1 LQKQGFQCTKC
12 YICIHEKCLQSFQ
25 LDCTEMRPN
34 LDKNKTESNIEHDLT
49 NRYEEIE
56 KAFPNYFLKLN
67 TIFKN
72 ITEDS
77 KLDVKAV
84 HQDYIQSKVKK
95 TKIRLKIFIKN
106 AINLMAKDSNG
117 KKN

>member
-1 LQKQGFQCTKC
+1 LQC
-12 YICIHEKCLQSFQ
+12 FQ
-25 LDCTEMRPN
+25 LDCAETRPS
-34 LDKNKTESNIEHDLT
+34 LEKNKIENNIEHDLT
-49 NRYEEIE
+49 SRYEEIE
-56 KAFPNYFLKLN
+56 KTFPNYFLKLN

-117 KKN
+117 KKIVLKKHLTTNYKT

>member
-1 LQKQGFQCTKC
+1 
-12 YICIHEKCLQSFQ
+12 
-25 LDCTEMRPN
+25 M
-34 LDKNKTESNIEHDLT
+34 T

-117 KKN
+117 KKIKNKAPQMIENFTLCFTFT